1 LTEADPIVERLEGQI
16 AWYDR
21 NSLSAQRTFKRCK
34 VVEII
39 AAALIPLLT
48 GLRFSEAVW
57 IAGGL
62 GVVVT
67 AIEGVVHLN
76 QYQQN
81 WITYRST
88 CEALKH
94 EKYLY
99 LAKAG
104 PLRERSRSASAAGR
118 KDRSGGVAGA
128 REMSLSARAGT
139 QTQGRLAAF
148 RPSAAAVVAIAL
160 ALVFGQ

>member
-1 LTEADPIVERLEGQI
+1 MTEADPIVERLEDQI

-21 NSLSAQRTFKRCK
+21 DSRSAQRTFKRCK

-99 LAKAG
+99 PAKAG
-104 PLRERSRSASAAGR
+104 PYASAA
-118 KDRSGGVAGA
+118 DPHP
-128 REMSLSARAGT
+128 L
-139 QTQGRLAAF
+139 LAE
-148 RPSAAAVVAIAL
+148 RIEAVVSQEHAKWDSLREPGPKPKDA
-160 ALVFGQ
+160 

>member
-1 LTEADPIVERLEGQI
+1 MTEADPIVERLKDQI

-21 NSLSAQRTFKRCK
+21 DSRSAQRTFKRCK

-39 AAALIPLLT
+39 ASALIPLLT

-99 LAKAG
+99 PAKAG
-104 PLRERSRSASAAGR
+104 PYASAA
-118 KDRSGGVAGA
+118 DPHP
-128 REMSLSARAGT
+128 L
-139 QTQGRLAAF
+139 LAE
-148 RPSAAAVVAIAL
+148 RIEAVVSLEHAKWDSLREPEPKPKDA
-160 ALVFGQ
+160 

>member
-1 LTEADPIVERLEGQI
+1 LPESDPIVERLEDQI

-39 AAALIPLLT
+39 AAALIPFLT

-62 GVVVT
+62 GVIVT
-67 AIEGVVHLN
+67 AIEGVIHLS

-94 EKYLY
+94 EKFAF
-99 LAKAG
+99 LARASSYAAAEN
-104 PLRERSRSASAAGR
+104 PRALLAERVESLVSQEHAKWAAEQQKPATSRPAQG
-118 KDRSGGVAGA
+118 SGG
-128 REMSLSARAGT
+128 T
-139 QTQGRLAAF
+139 Q
-148 RPSAAAVVAIAL
+148 PSPPAAVHP
-160 ALVFGQ
+160 

>member
-1 LTEADPIVERLEGQI
+1 MTEADPIVERLEDQI
-16 AWYDR
+16 AWYDS

-67 AIEGVVHLN
+67 AIEGVIHLN

-104 PLRERSRSASAAGR
+104 PYASAA
-118 KDRSGGVAGA
+118 DPHP
-128 REMSLSARAGT
+128 L
-139 QTQGRLAAF
+139 LAE
-148 RPSAAAVVAIAL
+148 RIEAVVSQEHAKWDSLREPEPKPKDA
-160 ALVFGQ
+160 

>member
-1 LTEADPIVERLEGQI
+1 L
-16 AWYDR
+16 
-21 NSLSAQRTFKRCK
+21 
-34 VVEII
+34 
-39 AAALIPLLT
+39 LIPLLT

-81 WITYRST
+81 CITYRST

-99 LAKAG
+99 PAKAG
-104 PLRERSRSASAAGR
+104 PYASAADPR
-118 KDRSGGVAGA
+118 P
-128 REMSLSARAGT
+128 L
-139 QTQGRLAAF
+139 LAE
-148 RPSAAAVVAIAL
+148 RIEAVVSQEHAKWDSLREPEPKPKDA
-160 ALVFGQ
+160 